1 MEWEVERVVG
11 PKGRHDRE
19 RTAKRHGHTPG
30 EVTLG
35 GRRVPI
41 SRPRVRTADDTEEI
55 GLDSYQEFASRDLLE
70 QVALERMLAG
80 VSTRRSRRVE
90 EPVGEDVRESARS
103 TSKSAVSRSFVAR
116 TRTALE
122 ELLGRDLS
130 DLELAVMMIDGI
142 DLADV
147 THVVA
152 LGITVD
158 GTKVPL
164 SLREGRPRTR
174 PSRPRC
180 SQTWST
186 AGCGSQKSS
195 CSCSTARRRSAR
207 PCGTSPAP
215 RRWCTAATSTNTEM
229 CAVTCP
235 TGSVH
240 GCARSSARRGP
251 IPTTPGRSRHSRR
264 SPLSSRRCTRTR
276 RLAQGGHGGD
286 AHPDPSRGDRH
297 AAAHAVLDELDREH
311 VRHRPHHPAQRQAL
325 ARRGHATAVD
335 RRRDGRKRNAASGA
349 SRATA
354 TYPSSS
360 TRSDANSTHRHR
372 PREPLPSSPPEH
384 HTRTAV
390 EVLQRTGHP
399 HQRLALLFIGYVLG
413 QVQYAPPSA
422 GAIVGLDG
430 RVHKVS
436 LDSRRYAELE
446 AIIDTLRTWIQAP
459 SADAPP
465 VV

>member
-1 MEWEVERVVG
+1 MRAFRAIRPKINEGGPPYAQATRCRGRRGPGGESLQLPEHVQLSLGEIAGQAKDGLLALAVSTGLAVLHETMEWEVERVVG

-70 QVALERMLAG
+70 QVALEPMLAG

-130 DLELAVMMIDGI
+130 DLELAVMMIDGV

-180 SQTWST
+180 CLTWS
-186 AGCGSQKSS
+186 
-195 CSCSTARRRSAR
+195 SA
-207 PCGTSPAP
+207 A
-215 RRWCTAATSTNTEM
+215 W
-229 CAVTCP
+229 
-235 TGSVH
+235 
-240 GCARSSARRGP
+240 
-251 IPTTPGRSRHSRR
+251 I
-264 SPLSSRRCTRTR
+264 
-276 RLAQGGHGGD
+276 
-286 AHPDPSRGDRH
+286 PSR
-297 AAAHAVLDELDREH
+297 ECC
-311 VRHRPHHPAQRQAL
+311 
-325 ARRGHATAVD
+325 
-335 RRRDGRKRNAASGA
+335 S
-349 SRATA
+349 
-354 TYPSSS
+354 
-360 TRSDANSTHRHR
+360 
-372 PREPLPSSPPEH
+372 
-384 HTRTAV
+384 
-390 EVLQRTGHP
+390 
-399 HQRLALLFIGYVLG
+399 
-413 QVQYAPPSA
+413 
-422 GAIVGLDG
+422 
-430 RVHKVS
+430 
-436 LDSRRYAELE
+436 
-446 AIIDTLRTWIQAP
+446 
-459 SADAPP
+459 
-465 VV
+465 